1 MNLEE
6 KTVNE
11 LKVIAFDIDNQ
22 IKVNQRDYQ
31 VVINIINSKLEAEA
45 KSQTIGEKALD
56 LASDVIKA
64 KKK

>member
-31 VVINIINSKLEAEA
+31 VVINALNVKLEAEA
-45 KSQTIGEKALD
+45 KKNEVKLTPKT
-56 LASDVIKA
+56 K
-64 KKK
+64 